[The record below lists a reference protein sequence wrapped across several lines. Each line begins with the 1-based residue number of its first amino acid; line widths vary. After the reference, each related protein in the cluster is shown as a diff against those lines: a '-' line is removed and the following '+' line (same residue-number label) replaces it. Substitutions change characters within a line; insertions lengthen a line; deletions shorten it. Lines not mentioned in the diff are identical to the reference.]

1 MSGRIRDA
9 QIENSKRDYTNIEQ
23 MRTTEITGIG
33 IKWPHTYGT
42 KRTGGLEFKKS
53 NIASLRNV
61 KRDKCDVCLSEK
73 LAIMKDKDSRSI
85 NKRTELMNKCPRH
98 KV

>member
-1 MSGRIRDA
+1 M
-9 QIENSKRDYTNIEQ
+9 
-23 MRTTEITGIG
+23 
-33 IKWPHTYGT
+33 
-42 KRTGGLEFKKS
+42 EFKKS